1 VSCYTRHLSEIMAA
15 AGVENSKENRK
26 KIDLYLKAKFK
37 MPNHMSS
44 CPEVW
49 KEHVKPM
56 IAEENDRLELIEEM
70 SRLFGD
76 K

>member
-1 VSCYTRHLSEIMAA
+1 MSCYTRHLSDIMAA

-26 KIDLYLKAKFK
+26 KIDLYLKDKYK
-37 MPNHMSS
+37 LPNHMSS

-56 IAEENDRLELIEEM
+56 MADENGRLELIEEI
-70 SRLFGD
+70 SRFCGD